1 MILES
6 IFEPSFLSNM
16 NHRRRYLAVLPA
28 GYLEFK
34 VYQHSLIGGDEVP
47 QGSIIS
53 PILSNIYLHELDKY
67 VIKLTKEFETG
78 IRGSM
83 ADCRSILEKVT
94 KYLKHELMLEVSVS
108 KTKITNLNNDRA
120 IFLGFNIC
128 RAKQDTF
135 DEIILLYNSV
145 YRGIMQYYSFVNNK
159 NVLSA
164 RMYLILKSSCA
175 KLLASKFTLGTQAAV
190 FKKFGKNLKGSNKAA
205 FSPIS
210 T

>member
-1 MILES
+1 
-6 IFEPSFLSNM
+6 
-16 NHRRRYLAVLPA
+16 
-28 GYLEFK
+28 
-34 VYQHSLIGGDEVP
+34 
-47 QGSIIS
+47 
-53 PILSNIYLHELDKY
+53 
-67 VIKLTKEFETG
+67 
-78 IRGSM
+78 M

-135 DEIILLYNSV
+135 GRRNRGVRIRDVKGLKFAAPIERCVKKLTVSGFIRNDEIILLYNSV